1 MTGSDAV
8 TPPRKEPP
16 AARRPRLFL
25 ASRSP
30 RRRELLAEHGYEF
43 GFDHPGVEDSELH
56 PGQVSAAQW
65 VASLAHL
72 KAQAGRDIL
81 AHQSADEPAADFVL
95 GADTACLKDG
105 QLIGTPRNAAEAEQI
120 IRTLMNGEHEVF
132 TGVALVRRRDGKRWV
147 FADRARV
154 RVGSLSDEEITTYIA
169 SGQWQGKAG
178 GYNLRERMV
187 AGWPLSFVGD
197 ETTVMGLP
205 MKALDRELA
214 RIWSTPD
221 PEPQAAQP

>member
-1 MTGSDAV
+1 M
-8 TPPRKEPP
+8 
-16 AARRPRLFL
+16 RRPRLFL

-30 RRRELLAEHGYEF
+30 RRRELLAEYGYDF
-43 GFDHPGVEDSELH
+43 GFEHPGIEDSDLQ

-72 KAQAGRDIL
+72 KAQAGREVL
-81 AHQSADEPAADFVL
+81 SQQASFEPSVDFVL

-105 QLIGTPRNAAEAEQI
+105 QLIGTPRNATEAEQI

-154 RVGSLSDEEITTYIA
+154 RVGSLTDDQIAMYIA

-178 GYNLRERMV
+178 AYNLRERMV
-187 AGWPLSFVGD
+187 AGWPLTFVGD

-205 MKALDRELA
+205 MKALQRELA
-214 RIWSTPD
+214 KIWTS
-221 PEPQAAQP
+221 PEMEHA

>member
-1 MTGSDAV
+1 M
-8 TPPRKEPP
+8 
-16 AARRPRLFL
+16 RRPRLFL

-30 RRRELLAEHGYEF
+30 RRRELLAEHGYDF
-43 GFDHPGVEDSELH
+43 GFEHPGIEDSDLQ

-72 KAQAGRDIL
+72 KAQAGREVL
-81 AHQSADEPAADFVL
+81 SQQASFEPSVDFVL

-105 QLIGTPRNAAEAEQI
+105 QLIGTPRNATEAEQI

-154 RVGSLSDEEITTYIA
+154 RVGSLTDDQIAVYIA

-178 GYNLRERMV
+178 AYNLRERMV
-187 AGWPLSFVGD
+187 AGWPLTFVGD

-205 MKALDRELA
+205 MKALQRELA
-214 RIWSTPD
+214 KIWTS
-221 PEPQAAQP
+221 PEMEHA